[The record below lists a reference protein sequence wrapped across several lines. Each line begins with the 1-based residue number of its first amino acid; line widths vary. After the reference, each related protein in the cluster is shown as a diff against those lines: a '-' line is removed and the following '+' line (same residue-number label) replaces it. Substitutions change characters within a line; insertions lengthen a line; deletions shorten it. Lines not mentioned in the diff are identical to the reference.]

1 MEIRLKEVQEALLAT
16 KGILDVRW
24 IEEKDRTVIR
34 GMEEQLCKQ
43 GLGGL
48 GKAYN
53 EGVFSVLS
61 RELVCVVLNN
71 NDFRHADVPCLSWVV
86 DDLVIGEEITD
97 LGKLES
103 LKAQKDIKIIGR
115 NFVVYFDRVRQVRGR
130 EPSFVFR
137 GLHFPE
143 IEGIAAVRDVVSAS
157 PMGAADSYLKTLY
170 GWDTEDPELGT
181 ILIGFNL
188 RES

>member
-1 MEIRLKEVQEALLAT
+1 LQTGA
-16 KGILDVRW
+16 
-24 IEEKDRTVIR
+24 
-34 GMEEQLCKQ
+34 
-43 GLGGL
+43 GGL

-53 EGVFSVLS
+53 GGRLVRPS
-61 RELVCVVLNN
+61 REFVCVVLNN

-86 DDLVIGEEITD
+86 DDLVIGEEVTD

-103 LKAQKDIKIIGR
+103 LKAQKDLKIIGR

-143 IEGIAAVRDVVSAS
+143 LEGIAAVRDVVSAS
-157 PMGAADSYLKTLY
+157 PMGAVDSYLKTLY
-170 GWDTEDPELGT
+170 GWDTEDLELGT